1 MIPLSL
7 RMRNFMCY
15 GDQVSSLDFSGIHLV
30 CLAGDNGHGKS
41 AIIDAITWAL
51 WGKARASRDDE
62 LIHLG
67 AREMEVDFEFLLA
80 DNHYRVLRQ
89 RQKNGS
95 RGSTTLE
102 FQVMDQGEF
111 RSLTANSI
119 RQTQASITETL
130 HMEYDTFINSAF
142 LLQGRADEF
151 TSHPPADRKRILGEI
166 LDLSHYDY
174 LEERAKQRSRET
186 ELALRE
192 ISATLTEIE
201 KELAHR
207 PEYEEELKRAEE
219 VSSGLRARL
228 RIEEGTLRDLRAKSR
243 ELELRQDELKA
254 LTAQKQ
260 QRDSEVAQAKRE
272 IEESRQRIAA
282 CQEVLE
288 RAEIIEQ
295 GYQRLLA
302 ARQADEELSRKL
314 TQHARLSQQR
324 ADTLRAIDAARGQL
338 AVEREGLVSTVD
350 SLEKSSRQAG
360 PREKRLEEVR
370 IRVMQLASRTE
381 QRDQLLAQEQ
391 GLSNQIATLQAHN
404 GQLKSEMGLLREKL
418 DLLQEAE
425 AFCPLC
431 GSELQ
436 EGERENIEQNYQ
448 REGIEKGD
456 LYRQNSA
463 SIEGLEQDLAKT
475 RLAREQGDAELASL
489 ASLRGEEDSLVKA
502 LQEAQTAGQEL
513 AQIREK
519 RRELEQRLEEGD
531 FAYAESQRMKD
542 LDEELASVAYDA
554 ERHDEVRRSLTE
566 SAHSETEK
574 RDLDTARESL
584 RAERQR
590 LQEREERLAGL
601 QQAATELS
609 QSIDALSSHVDAL
622 KEATRGLQDL
632 ARRVEQLQ
640 IDEADARVRLGA
652 ARQKL
657 DHCTYLKEQSAEK
670 ARQEREAQKEKAI
683 YDELRLAFGKKG
695 IQAMIIEAVIPE
707 IEEEANLLLSRMT
720 DGRLSVRLLSQRETL
735 KGSAV
740 ETLDIEVADELGPRN
755 YALFSGGEAFRIN
768 FAIRVALSKLLAR
781 RAGARLQTL
790 IVDEGFGTQDAQ
802 GRQRLVEAIN
812 SVQDDF
818 ELIVVVTHLEELKD
832 SFPVRI
838 DVFKTPQGS
847 EISVA

>member
-272 IEESRQRIAA
+272 IEDSRQRIAA
-282 CQEVLE
+282 YQEVLE

-338 AVEREGLVSTVD
+338 AVQREGLVSTVD

-489 ASLRGEEDSLVKA
+489 ASLRGE
-502 LQEAQTAGQEL
+502 
-513 AQIREK
+513 
-519 RRELEQRLEEGD
+519 
-531 FAYAESQRMKD
+531 
-542 LDEELASVAYDA
+542 
-554 ERHDEVRRSLTE
+554 
-566 SAHSETEK
+566 
-574 RDLDTARESL
+574 
-584 RAERQR
+584 
-590 LQEREERLAGL
+590 
-601 QQAATELS
+601 
-609 QSIDALSSHVDAL
+609 
-622 KEATRGLQDL
+622 
-632 ARRVEQLQ
+632 
-640 IDEADARVRLGA
+640 
-652 ARQKL
+652 
-657 DHCTYLKEQSAEK
+657 
-670 ARQEREAQKEKAI
+670 
-683 YDELRLAFGKKG
+683 
-695 IQAMIIEAVIPE
+695 
-707 IEEEANLLLSRMT
+707 
-720 DGRLSVRLLSQRETL
+720 
-735 KGSAV
+735 
-740 ETLDIEVADELGPRN
+740 
-755 YALFSGGEAFRIN
+755 
-768 FAIRVALSKLLAR
+768 
-781 RAGARLQTL
+781 
-790 IVDEGFGTQDAQ
+790 
-802 GRQRLVEAIN
+802 
-812 SVQDDF
+812 
-818 ELIVVVTHLEELKD
+818 
-832 SFPVRI
+832 
-838 DVFKTPQGS
+838 
-847 EISVA
+847 